1 MSAFRI
7 EILARLR
14 RDELRTPG
22 SEPVSSEGRPS
33 TTRPPA
39 GDEDEQRSL
48 QAIAAY
54 LRILQEWSVE
64 AQLKGPGGEQGVVS
78 RTAPK
83 IRKRR

>member
-1 MSAFRI
+1 M
-7 EILARLR
+7 ARPRR
-14 RDELRTPG
+14 RDLHTPG

-33 TTRPPA
+33 TARPPA
-39 GDEDEQRSL
+39 GDEDERRSL
-48 QAIAAY
+48 QAVAAY

-64 AQLKGPGGEQGVVS
+64 AQLKGPGGDQSVVS